1 MVSARR
7 ARPIPM
13 GPSTPA
19 RIDAQYYTAAIRLE
33 LRTILA
39 RSRTKLMRADARGA
53 EQSVA

>member
-1 MVSARR
+1 
-7 ARPIPM
+7 M